1 MDDNI
6 LVIGI
11 AGGTGSG
18 KTTLMNN
25 LISRFEGMVTVISHD
40 NYYKRHDDMTY
51 EERSQLN
58 YDEPAAFDTSL
69 MVYHLE
75 ELRRGH
81 AIECPVYDFTI
92 HNRSE
97 QTIHIVPKKVI
108 IVEGILIFEN
118 EELRNLMDIRIFVD
132 TDADIRLCRRIKRDV
147 NKAGKN
153 FGKRT
158 EAVSGHGQAH
168 ARAVR
173 GAEQEVCQHRRPRGR
188 KKSGGAGHDRRP
200 HPAASGGNM
209 NYESLIFDIDGT
221 LWDSRALVAE
231 GYNIQLNKEGL
242 SRYCITA
249 ETLKPLFGRVMTEI
263 ADVLFADFPEKERYA
278 LMARCMETE
287 NRHLHE
293 NPCHI
298 GYPGVRE
305 TMEEL
310 AKTHRLFIVSNSQ
323 QGYPELCISK
333 LGLTGCITGHLCFGD
348 TGTSKGRTIRTLMEK
363 YNITSCAYI
372 GDTQGDYE
380 ATVEAGVPFLWA
392 SYGFGTPAGYAG
404 KIDSFM
410 DLLKL

>member
-1 MDDNI
+1 
-6 LVIGI
+6 
-11 AGGTGSG
+11 
-18 KTTLMNN
+18 
-25 LISRFEGMVTVISHD
+25 
-40 NYYKRHDDMTY
+40 
-51 EERSQLN
+51 
-58 YDEPAAFDTSL
+58 
-69 MVYHLE
+69 
-75 ELRRGH
+75 
-81 AIECPVYDFTI
+81 
-92 HNRSE
+92 
-97 QTIHIVPKKVI
+97 
-108 IVEGILIFEN
+108 
-118 EELRNLMDIRIFVD
+118 
-132 TDADIRLCRRIKRDV
+132 
-147 NKAGKN
+147 
-153 FGKRT
+153 
-158 EAVSGHGQAH
+158 
-168 ARAVR
+168 
-173 GAEQEVCQHRRPRGR
+173 
-188 KKSGGAGHDRRP
+188 
-200 HPAASGGNM
+200 M

-263 ADVLFADFPEKERYA
+263 ADVIFADFPQKERYA

-348 TGTSKGRTIRTLMEK
+348 TGTSKGKTIRTLMEK

-380 ATVEAGVPFLWA
+380 ATVEAGVSFLWA

-404 KIDSFM
+404 KIDSFE